1 MADPPPERRRT
12 WIRRVAV
19 GALVLA
25 AVVGAS
31 AANVALL
38 DDRTDDG
45 LGRLSPIDPAVT
57 PTRAGTTA
65 TSPTGAP
72 AARPATGACTEA
84 GDDRCRPRTDDH
96 GPGHHGGDDD

>member
-38 DDRTDDG
+38 DDRTRILRTDVALAATEATGGPESDAAVAPRPVRTRIDIRHTSPDETPAEG
-45 LGRLSPIDPAVT
+45 LSP
-57 PTRAGTTA
+57 
-65 TSPTGAP
+65 P
-72 AARPATGACTEA
+72 AAGWRPGTRVPA
-84 GDDRCRPRTDDH
+84 G
-96 GPGHHGGDDD
+96 